1 MICSQL
7 LVLPKYR
14 VTARRVYRT
23 TEVGVGKGPVA
34 GKPTSKPLERYVRIV
49 DQGQCFGPAHC
60 CAGI

>member
-1 MICSQL
+1 M
-7 LVLPKYR
+7 
-14 VTARRVYRT
+14 ARNQRQ
-23 TEVGVGKGPVA
+23 GAACGKPGIKAPAPQTPVA